1 MEFVGLYRMSVS
13 TKTCHL
19 SPVTCPQSLC
29 YNPCSCIQ
37 AIIRYKAGVSGLKK
51 IPILLLFVLPASLI
65 CLGCGNGTPSSSR
78 TSGLPY
84 RAFISNSVSSGTSS
98 AGVYVINA
106 LSDVRPAVA
115 PIPAGNNPGMMV
127 VTPNLALTL
136 VFSGIGTQA
145 SDNQFT
151 VINNASESAVGHV
164 SLPGLTESFVVSPDS
179 STAYIALPTATV
191 VGEPPGLVE
200 VISLNSGAFSGQVN
214 IPSVHYLSINNTG
227 NRIFGFSDN
236 SNSIA
241 VITPSDIGIPGDN
254 PVSFICCFDSPIWA
268 LFSPDDTTAYV
279 LNCGP
284 ECGGTQASIQK
295 VDLTLTQ
302 CLPSGVCPPVSVPA
316 ATVAM
321 LNGSTLFLAGTPYT
335 GGLPSQ
341 PCTGQTTQAT
351 TCGLLT
357 QFNLNTM
364 SVVGTPLIITDGYHT
379 RMSMGANGQLF
390 IGARTC
396 TEIVPPIP
404 APPGAETRGCL
415 SVYNTLTTPVGS
427 APAGGIFIPPANGD
441 VTGLQPIGQR
451 TDNHDLAQQVIYV
464 IQGGS
469 LDIYDLT
476 IDALEY
482 NPNNQNNPGKISN
495 LVGQFIDV
503 KIVDF

>member
-1 MEFVGLYRMSVS
+1 
-13 TKTCHL
+13 
-19 SPVTCPQSLC
+19 
-29 YNPCSCIQ
+29 
-37 AIIRYKAGVSGLKK
+37 LKK

-65 CLGCGNGTPSSSR
+65 CLSCGGSSPSATK

-84 RAFISNSVSSGTSS
+84 RAFISNSVSSGSSS
-98 AGVYVINA
+98 AGVYIVNA
-106 LSDVRPAVA
+106 LSDVRPGVA

-127 VTPNLALTL
+127 LTPNLALTL

-151 VINNASESAVGHV
+151 VINNSTESAAGHV
-164 SLPGLTESFVVSPDS
+164 SLPGLTESFVASPDS
-179 STAYIALPTATV
+179 STAYIALPTGSV

-200 VISLNSGAFSGQVN
+200 VISLTNGSFTGQANV
-214 IPSVHYLSINNTG
+214 PSVHYLSINNTG

-241 VITPSDIGIPGDN
+241 VITPSNIGIPGAN
-254 PVSFICCFDSPIWA
+254 PVSYICCFDSPVWA

-279 LNCGP
+279 LNCGA

-302 CLPSGVCPPVSVPA
+302 CLPSGVCPPVNVPA

-321 LNGSTLFLAGTPYT
+321 LSGSTLYLAGTPYT
-335 GGLPSQ
+335 NGVPSQ

-357 QFNLNTM
+357 MFNLNTM
-364 SVVGTPLIITDGYHT
+364 SVVGAPIIITDGYHT
-379 RMSMGANGQLF
+379 RMAMGANGQLF

-404 APPGAETRGCL
+404 APAGAETRGCL
-415 SVYNTLTTPVGS
+415 SVYNTLTTAVGS
-427 APAGGIFIPPANGD
+427 APSGGVLIPPANGD
-441 VTGLQPIGQR
+441 VTGLQPIGKR
-451 TDNHDLAQQVIYV
+451 ANNPNLAQQVIYV

-469 LDIYDLT
+469 LNIYDLT

-482 NPNNQNNPGKISN
+482 NPNNPNNPGKIPN

-503 KIVDF
+503 KTVDF

>member
-1 MEFVGLYRMSVS
+1 
-13 TKTCHL
+13 
-19 SPVTCPQSLC
+19 
-29 YNPCSCIQ
+29 
-37 AIIRYKAGVSGLKK
+37 LKK

-65 CLGCGNGTPSSSR
+65 CLSCGGSTPSASR

-98 AGVYVINA
+98 AGVFVVNA

-115 PIPAGNNPGMMV
+115 PIPSGNNPGMMV
-127 VTPNLALTL
+127 LTPNLALTL

-179 STAYIALPTATV
+179 SAAYVALPTASV
-191 VGEPPGLVE
+191 VGQEPGIVE
-200 VISLNSGAFSGQVN
+200 AISLNSGVFSGLVD
-214 IPSVHYLSINNTG
+214 IPAIHYLSINNTG

-241 VITPSDIGIPGDN
+241 VITPSNIGIPGEN
-254 PVSFICCFDSPIWA
+254 PVTYIGGFDHPIWA
-268 LFSPDDTTAYV
+268 LFSPDDTAAYV
-279 LNCGP
+279 LNCGA
-284 ECGGTQASIQK
+284 ECGGNQASIQQ
-295 VDLTLTQ
+295 VNVTTGTLVGPAVGLCTLDINNNSQ
-302 CLPSGVCPPVSVPA
+302 CAG
-316 ATVAM
+316 TVAT
-321 LNGSTLFLAGTPYT
+321 LIGSTLYVAGTPYT
-335 GGLPSQ
+335 GGVPSQ

-357 QFNLNTM
+357 LFNLNTM
-364 SVVGTPLIITDGYHT
+364 SVVNTAQIIITDGYHT
-379 RMSMGANGQLF
+379 RMAMGANGQLF

-396 TEIVPPIP
+396 TEIIPPISP
-404 APPGAETRGCL
+404 PPGAETRGCL

-427 APAGGIFIPPANGD
+427 APPGGVLIPPANGD
-441 VTGLQPIGQR
+441 VTGLQPIGKR
-451 TDNHDLAQQVIYV
+451 ANDPNLAQQVIYV
-464 IQGGS
+464 VQGGS
-469 LDIYDLT
+469 LNIYDLT

-482 NPNNQNNPGKISN
+482 NPNNPNNPGRIPN

-503 KIVDF
+503 KTVDF

>member
-1 MEFVGLYRMSVS
+1 M
-13 TKTCHL
+13 
-19 SPVTCPQSLC
+19 
-29 YNPCSCIQ
+29 
-37 AIIRYKAGVSGLKK
+37 KK

-65 CLGCGNGTPSSSR
+65 CLSCGGSSPSASR

-98 AGVYVINA
+98 AGVYIVNA

-127 VTPNLALTL
+127 LTPNLALTL

-164 SLPGLTESFVVSPDS
+164 SLPGLTDSIAVAPDS
-179 STAYIALPTATV
+179 STAYVAIPTATV
-191 VGEPPGLVE
+191 VGQQPGLVE
-200 VISLNSGAFSGQVN
+200 AISLNNGAFVGQVE
-214 IPSVHYLSINNTG
+214 IPSVRYLSINNTG

-241 VITPSDIGIPGDN
+241 VITPSDIGIPGEN
-254 PVSFICCFDSPIWA
+254 PVSPICCFDSPIWA

-302 CLPSGVCPPVSVPA
+302 CQPTGVCPAVNVPA

-321 LNGSTLFLAGTPYT
+321 LSGSTLYLAGTPYT
-335 GGLPSQ
+335 NGAPSQ
-341 PCTGQTTQAT
+341 LCPAGTTQAT
-351 TCGLLT
+351 YCGLLT

-364 SVVGTPLIITDGYHT
+364 SVVGAPIIITDGYHT
-379 RMSMGANGQLF
+379 RMAMASNGQLF

-396 TEIVPPIP
+396 TEIIPPIP
-404 APPGAETRGCL
+404 PPAGAETRGCL
-415 SVYNTLTTPVGS
+415 SVYNTLTTAVGN
-427 APAGGIFIPPANGD
+427 APPGGVLFPPANGD
-441 VTGLQPIGQR
+441 VTGLQPIGKR
-451 TDNHDLAQQVIYV
+451 ANNPNLAQQVIYV
-464 IQGGS
+464 VQGGS
-469 LDIYDLT
+469 LDIYDAT

-482 NPNNQNNPGKISN
+482 NPYNQNNPGKIAN
-495 LVGQFIDV
+495 LIGQFIDV
-503 KIVDF
+503 KTVDF

>member
-1 MEFVGLYRMSVS
+1 M
-13 TKTCHL
+13 
-19 SPVTCPQSLC
+19 
-29 YNPCSCIQ
+29 
-37 AIIRYKAGVSGLKK
+37 KK
-51 IPILLLFVLPASLI
+51 IPILLLFVLPASFI
-65 CLGCGNGTPSSSR
+65 CLSCGGSSPSATR

-84 RAFISNSVSSGTSS
+84 RAFISNSVSSGASS
-98 AGVYVINA
+98 AGVYVVNA

-115 PIPAGNNPGMMV
+115 PIAAGNNPGMMV
-127 VTPNLALTL
+127 LTPNLGLTL

-164 SLPGLTESFVVSPDS
+164 SLPGLTESFVVAPDS
-179 STAYIALPTATV
+179 STAYVAIPTASV
-191 VGEPPGLVE
+191 VGQQPGLVE
-200 VISLNSGAFSGQVN
+200 AISLNNGAFIGEVD
-214 IPSVHYLSINNTG
+214 IPSVHYLSIDNTG
-227 NRIFGFSDN
+227 DRIFGFSDN

-241 VITPSDIGIPGDN
+241 VITPSDIGIPGKN
-254 PVSFICCFDSPIWA
+254 PVSYICCFDSPVWA

-302 CLPSGVCPPVSVPA
+302 CLPSGVCPAVSVPA

-321 LNGSTLFLAGTPYT
+321 LSGSTLYLAGTPYT
-335 GGLPSQ
+335 GGVTSQ

-351 TCGLLT
+351 TCGLIT
-357 QFNLNTM
+357 QFDLNTM
-364 SVVGTPLIITDGYHT
+364 SVVGAPIIITDGYHT
-379 RMSMGANGQLF
+379 RMAMGANGQLF

-404 APPGAETRGCL
+404 APAGAETRGCL
-415 SVYNTLTTPVGS
+415 AVYNTLTTAVGS
-427 APAGGIFIPPANGD
+427 VPPGGILIPPANGD
-441 VTGLQPIGQR
+441 VTGLQPIGKR
-451 TDNHDLAQQVIYV
+451 ADNPDIAQAVIYV
-464 IQGGS
+464 VQGGS

-476 IDALEY
+476 IDVLEY
-482 NPNNQNNPGKISN
+482 NPNNPNNPGEIPN